1 MSSGMPAGS
10 GRSVRLDPFA
20 LPVRYKAGDPGAD
33 ERERIIEICRERV
46 VMRRCVHGIPMKLS
60 MQVSEYLGV
69 AIRVVPPREGFDGA
83 IAVMLEHRDKG
94 LSVPLF
100 VAPDGRDISVEW
112 RTWSRVLGLPAL
124 VEDAD
129 GGLRDPFGPLGR
141 IDAGEKSPHRLGRA
155 TMRTRRGYG
164 RLRRKPG
171 VCAVGKITVH
181 EGERELIARD

>member
-33 ERERIIEICRERV
+33 ERERIIEIHRERV
-46 VMRRCVHGIPMKLS
+46 VMRRSVHGIPMKLS

-69 AIRVVPPREGFDGA
+69 AIRIVPPHDDFDGA

-112 RTWSRVLGLPAL
+112 RTWARVLGLPAL

-129 GGLRDPFGPLGR
+129 GLLRDPFGPLGR

-155 TMRTRRGYG
+155 TMRTRRGRG
-164 RLRRKPG
+164 RMRRKPG
-171 VCAVGKITVH
+171 VYTAGKFTVY

>member
-33 ERERIIEICRERV
+33 ERERTVEIHRERV
-46 VMRRCVHGIPMKLS
+46 IVRRRVHGIPMKLS
-60 MQVSEYLGV
+60 MQVREYLGV
-69 AIRVVPPREGFDGA
+69 AIRIVPPCDDFDGA

-100 VAPDGRDISVEW
+100 VASNGRDISIEW
-112 RTWSRVLGLPAL
+112 RTWARVLCLPAL

-129 GGLRDPFGPLGR
+129 GRLRDPFGPFGR
-141 IDAGEKSPHRLGRA
+141 IDAGEKEPHRLGRA
-155 TMRTRRGYG
+155 TMRTRRGRG
-164 RLRRKPG
+164 RMRRKPG
-171 VCAVGKITVH
+171 VVTVGKFTVY